1 VLEGTVPMKLRA
13 GPLTL
18 VLAVALLATPL
29 PGAAQQAAKVY
40 RLGYLSSNPPET
52 FRIDVFRRALHDL
65 GWVEGR
71 NLVIDYRSADGKFDR
86 LPALAAELVRL
97 KADVIVAVPTVSALA
112 AQRATREIP
121 IVFTH
126 VSDPIGIGLVQSLA
140 RPAAN
145 VTGLTH
151 LNTSL
156 NPKRLEIL
164 RQALPTEAHIA
175 AVWQPGGLGEHTER
189 HMLKETDA
197 AAVALG
203 VRLQL
208 VEARGAGDLDAAFA
222 TAVRARPGALFVLP
236 GPVFL
241 SNARRVV
248 DLVAERRLPAMYFA
262 REFAEVGGLMSY
274 GADMSDI
281 LRGAASYV
289 DRLLKGARPADLP
302 VEQGSKFE
310 LVINLKAARAL
321 GFTIPSALLLRADQ
335 VIE

>member
-1 VLEGTVPMKLRA
+1 MDRRSFLVGVGALVTLPTV
-13 GPLTL
+13 TQ
-18 VLAVALLATPL
+18 
-29 PGAAQQAAKVY
+29 AQQAGKVY
-40 RLGYLSSNPPET
+40 RIGYLSSNPPET
-52 FRIDVFRRALHDL
+52 FRVPVFRQALHHL

-71 NLVIDYRSADGKFDR
+71 NLLIDYRSADGKFDR

-97 KADVIVAVPTVSALA
+97 KSDVIVAAPTISALA
-112 AQRATREIP
+112 AQRTTREIP

-126 VSDPIGIGLVQSLA
+126 VSDPIGSGLVQSLA
-140 RPAAN
+140 RPEGN

-164 RQALPTEAHIA
+164 RHAVPKETHIA
-175 AVWQPGGLGEHTER
+175 AFWQPGGLGEHTDR
-189 HMLKETDA
+189 LMLKELDA
-197 AAVALG
+197 AVGALG
-203 VRLQL
+203 VQLQL
-208 VEARGAGDLDAAFA
+208 VEARGSGDLDAAFA
-222 TAVRARPGALFVLP
+222 TAARARSGVRFVLP
-236 GPVFL
+236 GPLFL

-248 DLVAERRLPAMYFA
+248 ELAARHRFPTMYFA

-274 GADMSDI
+274 GADMTDI

-289 DRLLKGARPADLP
+289 DRLLKGARPGDLP

-310 LVINLKAARAL
+310 LVINLKTAKAL
-321 GFTIPSALLLRADQ
+321 GLTIPPSLLLRADH

>member
-1 VLEGTVPMKLRA
+1 VKAKAAALV
-13 GPLTL
+13 L
-18 VLAVALLATPL
+18 VLAILTTPL
-29 PGAAQQAAKVY
+29 AVEPQQAGKVY

-52 FRIDVFRRALHDL
+52 FRIDVLRQALHDL
-65 GWVEGR
+65 GWIERR
-71 NLVIDYRSADGKFDR
+71 NLLIDYRSADGKLDR
-86 LPALAAELVRL
+86 LQALAAELVRL

-126 VSDPIGIGLVQSLA
+126 VSDPIGSGLVQSLA

-164 RQALPTEAHIA
+164 RHAVPNDMHIA

-189 HMLKETDA
+189 IMLKETEA

-203 VRLQL
+203 LRLQL
-208 VEARGAGDLDAAFA
+208 VEARGAGDLDTAFA
-222 TAVRARPGALFVLP
+222 TAVRAGPGALVVLP

-248 DLVAERRLPAMYFA
+248 QLAAEKRLPAMYFA
-262 REFAEVGGLMSY
+262 REFAEAGGLMSY
-274 GADMSDI
+274 GADMTDI

-310 LVINLKAARAL
+310 LVINLKTAKAL
-321 GFTIPSALLLRADQ
+321 GLTIPPSLLLRVDQ